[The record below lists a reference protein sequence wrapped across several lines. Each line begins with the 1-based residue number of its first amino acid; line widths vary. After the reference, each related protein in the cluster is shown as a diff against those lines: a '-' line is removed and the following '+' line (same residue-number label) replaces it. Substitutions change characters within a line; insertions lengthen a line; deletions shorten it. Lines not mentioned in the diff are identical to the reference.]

1 MKTKIYSV
9 LLTVNFLLPNFSVAQ
24 SSLIPLWS
32 PQITNNP
39 STVWDDP
46 NAIISDATGVY
57 IGGYDATNCEWRVE
71 KRNLTSGALISAFG
85 TGGVL
90 TSNPSTGCDYITA
103 MAVDANYLY
112 LTGVLANVSQY
123 FRIEKRDKTTGA
135 FVSAF
140 GTGGFVNGTV
150 NNASPKAMTI
160 TAAAIYVAGTDYAP
174 GNNQWRIEKHDITT
188 GAHVSA
194 FGTAGVITI
203 NPSAFGSN
211 QIYGITSDATG
222 IYMAGSEGSMTFGDS
237 KWRIE
242 KRDLTTGTLINS
254 FGTAGVVN
262 SNPTIYYDWCT
273 SITSDASNLYIG
285 GITNPGGASDYDW
298 RIEKR
303 DKTTGAL
310 VTAFGTAGVVAES
323 PSSGYDYLT
332 GIIVN
337 ASGLFVS
344 GWDISPGNFEF
355 RIEKRDFTTGVLS
368 CYQLSNPTTGD
379 DRANAMTADAGGIYV
394 AGHDYVPGNAQ
405 WRVEKWDIICAAVL
419 PVELI
424 SFSGYNIEN
433 ENVLEWQTATETN
446 NDYFVLERSS
456 VGIDFENIGTI
467 DGHGN
472 STQLLN
478 YKFQDNNPLSRI
490 NYYRLKQVD
499 YNDDFHYSKIIAVRN
514 NLSAISCFVFQN
526 GLSGNF
532 ILSCSLSENSQAQ
545 IINVDGRVLKE
556 MNISGNSE
564 NKIDLNDFGRGIYIL
579 RIIDEKNIQN
589 FKLTKN

>member
-9 LLTVNFLLPNFSVAQ
+9 LLAVNFLLPNFSVAQ
-24 SSLIPLWS
+24 TSLTPLWS

-39 STVWDDP
+39 STTWDDP
-46 NAIISDATGVY
+46 TSIISDATGVY
-57 IGGYDATNCEWRVE
+57 VGGYDASNCEWRVE
-71 KRNLTSGALISAFG
+71 KRNLTSGALISTFG
-85 TGGVL
+85 TGGL
-90 TSNPSTGCDYITA
+90 ITSNPSTGCDYISA

-112 LTGVLANVSQY
+112 LTGVWANVSQY
-123 FRIEKRDKTTGA
+123 FRIEKRDKITGT

-160 TAAAIYVAGTDYAP
+160 TATAIYVAGTDYGP

-188 GAHVSA
+188 GALVSA
-194 FGTAGVITI
+194 FGTGGVITF

-222 IYMAGSEGSMTFGDS
+222 IYMAGSESSMTFGDS
-237 KWRIE
+237 KWRVE
-242 KRDLTTGTLINS
+242 KRDLTTGALIS
-254 FGTAGVVN
+254 AFGTAGVVN
-262 SNPTIYYDWCT
+262 SNPTIYGDWCT
-273 SITSDASNLYIG
+273 SITSDAGSLYIG
-285 GITNPGGASDYDW
+285 GITNPGGGSDYDW

-303 DKTTGAL
+303 DKTTGVL
-310 VTAFGTAGVVAES
+310 VAAFGTAGVVAVS
-323 PSSGYDYLT
+323 PSTGYDFLT
-332 GIIVN
+332 GIIVT
-337 ASGLFVS
+337 ASGLFIS
-344 GWDISPGNFEF
+344 GWDIIPGNFEF
-355 RIEKRDFTTGVLS
+355 RIEKRDFTTGILS
-368 CYQLSNPTTGD
+368 CYQTSNPTAGD

-424 SFSGYNIEN
+424 NFTGYNIGTG
-433 ENVLEWQTATETN
+433 NVLEWQTATETN
-446 NDYFVLERSS
+446 NDYFILERSS

-478 YKFQDNNPLSRI
+478 YKFNDNNPLSGI

-499 YNDDFHYSKIIAVRN
+499 YNGDFNNSKTIAVRN
-514 NLSAISCFVFQN
+514 NLSGIPCFVFQEE
-526 GLSGNF
+526 LSGNF
-532 ILSCSLSENSQAQ
+532 ILSCSQPENSQAQ
-545 IINVDGRVLKE
+545 ILTMDGRILKVI
-556 MNISGNSE
+556 NITGNSE
-564 NKIDLNDFGRGIYIL
+564 NKISLNDFSSGISIL
-579 RIIDEKNIQN
+579 RIIGEKNIQN
-589 FKLTKN
+589 FKLIKN